1 MGQNYT
7 NGTEQSSR
15 DYFRKKLNYKNTAA
29 GLSGANFINF
39 HFAERLLYGRVNRN
53 YVPMVYNP
61 NFVRLKKF
69 TTGHSQDT
77 SFAAINFVVDAF
89 EGLSRQFQKCAQL
102 KNIDTTDPFLTSLR
116 IYKAYEDPKGL
127 YNSYRQMYMNTLQ
140 SAFRS
145 QNIQVKDF
153 NEFVME
159 LSNVL
164 SRTTKRTPFTM
175 PGYIKSKICPIA
187 VSGLAIEIAD
197 LDPRNDEEKIN
208 KFLTSNNW
216 DFFVNACN
224 TYGFMIDEAVPW
236 RLVADIG
243 SFPHKSA
250 MFEYAE
256 GYGLRST
263 NAIIGAAYG
272 PAHSRY
278 YPQFKSDML
287 KLYNMV
293 RPAFVK
299 EVKEKCGS
307 AVIKKT
313 RTISY
318 TEESLS
324 EQFSEAYFMKLYFQI
339 RFYEEESQ
347 FTEQEREL
355 LMADCEEI
363 RQLDGTNEALR
374 VFERILNKTFDYNG
388 SLSYISKRVKL
399 IKDGLDD
406 QEGTRGSNAFSGY

>member
-1 MGQNYT
+1 MGQIYT
-7 NGTEQSSR
+7 NGTEQTSR
-15 DYFRKKLNYKNTAA
+15 DYFRKKLNYEMRAHALA
-29 GLSGANFINF
+29 GENLINF

-61 NFVRLKKF
+61 TLIQLKKF
-69 TTGHSQDT
+69 TTSRSQDT
-77 SFAAINFVVDAF
+77 SFSAINFVVDAF

-102 KNIDTTDPFLTSLR
+102 KKIDTSDPFLTSLR
-116 IYKAYEDPKGL
+116 IYKAYENPKGL
-127 YNSYRQMYMNTLQ
+127 YDTHRRIYMDTLRQV
-140 SAFRS
+140 FRS
-145 QNIQVKDF
+145 QNLQVKDF
-153 NEFVME
+153 NEFTRE
-159 LSNVL
+159 LLDIL
-164 SRTTKRTPFTM
+164 SRTAKNSSFTM
-175 PGYIKSKICPIA
+175 PGYIKSKRCPIT

-208 KFLTSNNW
+208 KFINSKNW
-216 DFFVNACN
+216 GFYVNACS

-256 GYGLRST
+256 NYGLQST
-263 NAIIGAAYG
+263 NNIIATAYN
-272 PAHSRY
+272 PAHLRY

-287 KLYNMV
+287 KLYNVV

-299 EVKEKCGS
+299 EVEERCGS

-388 SLSYISKRVKL
+388 SLSYISKRIKL

-406 QEGTRGSNAFSGY
+406 Q

>member
-15 DYFRKKLNYKNTAA
+15 DYFRKKLNYKITAA

-39 HFAERLLYGRVNRN
+39 HFAERLLYGRVNRD

-61 NFVRLKKF
+61 DFVPLKKF

-102 KNIDTTDPFLTSLR
+102 KKIDTSDPFLTSLR
-116 IYKAYEDPKGL
+116 IYKAYENPKGL
-127 YNSYRQMYMNTLQ
+127 YDAYRKIYMKTLQ
-140 SAFRS
+140 QVFRS
-145 QNIQVKDF
+145 QNLQVKDF
-153 NEFVME
+153 NEFTRE
-159 LSNVL
+159 LLDIL
-164 SRTTKRTPFTM
+164 SRTARNSSFTM
-175 PGYIKSKICPIA
+175 PGYIKSKRCPITA
-187 VSGLAIEIAD
+187 TGLAIEIAD
-197 LDPRNDEEKIN
+197 LDPQNDEEKIN
-208 KFLTSNNW
+208 KFINSNNW
-216 DFFVNACN
+216 DFYVNACS
-224 TYGFMIDEAVPW
+224 TYGFMVDASVPW

-256 GYGLRST
+256 NYGLQST
-263 NAIIGAAYG
+263 NDIIATAYG
-272 PAHSRY
+272 PAHLRY

-299 EVKEKCGS
+299 EVEEKCGS

-313 RTISY
+313 RTIGY

-388 SLSYISKRVKL
+388 SLSYISKRIKL

-406 QEGTRGSNAFSGY
+406 Q

>member
-1 MGQNYT
+1 MGERYT
-7 NGTEQSSR
+7 NGTEQGSAQ
-15 DYFRKKLNYKNTAA
+15 YFRKKLNYKIRAQGLA
-29 GLSGANFINF
+29 GENLVDF
-39 HFAERLLYGRVNRN
+39 HFAEKLLYGRVNRN

-61 NFVRLKKF
+61 DFIRLKKF
-69 TTGHSQDT
+69 TASHSQDT

-89 EGLSRQFQKCAQL
+89 EGLARQFQKCAQL
-102 KNIDTTDPFLTSLR
+102 KKIDTTDPFLTSLR
-116 IYKAYEDPKGL
+116 IYKAYENPKGL
-127 YNSYRQMYMNTLQ
+127 YDSYRKTYMVTLQ
-140 SAFRS
+140 RAFRS
-145 QNIQVKDF
+145 QNIQVRDF
-153 NEFVME
+153 NEFTRE
-159 LSNVL
+159 LLKIL
-164 SRTTKRTPFTM
+164 SRTTKNNPFTM
-175 PGYIKSKICPIA
+175 PGYIKSKSCPIT

-208 KFLTSNNW
+208 KFLKSKNW
-216 DFFVNACN
+216 AFYVNACSS
-224 TYGFMIDEAVPW
+224 YGFMVDEAVPW

-256 GYGLRST
+256 NYGLQST
-263 NAIIGAAYG
+263 NAIIASAYAA
-272 PAHSRY
+272 AHLRY

-299 EVKEKCGS
+299 EVEEKCGS
-307 AVIKKT
+307 AVVKRT
-313 RTISY
+313 PTISY

-324 EQFSEAYFMKLYFQI
+324 EKFSEAYFMKLYFQI
-339 RFYEEESQ
+339 RFYEEESL
-347 FTEQEREL
+347 FTEEEREL
-355 LMADCEEI
+355 LMSDCEEI
-363 RQLDGTNEALR
+363 RQLDGTNKALR

-406 QEGTRGSNAFSGY
+406 Q